1 MTKKKTVS
9 LFLCLS
15 LLVTMAPTAVFATE
29 TEPSA
34 EATQGTQESATQTD
48 VKVQAE
54 PETPAAQAPSQPS
67 AIENRQ
73 TSPSGETE
81 FTAPSQDQ
89 AIDQEQ
95 AIDETSAGPDPVM
108 DSEPSEPSQALK
120 ETKAEAESTTPDRQ
134 AALPKEETQKESKA
148 AADKET
154 VTAEKT
160 ASGIRVTGGVEGK
173 DWVYNSADKT
183 LTINKN
189 GMAVSGTATDNLV
202 ILCSLAVSALT
213 LDNLDHGK
221 NMVEIVCGENEAV
234 KKDLTLTLK
243 GTNKIDAI
251 TGTGDVT
258 IEGTKNSKL
267 SLTAGVNAFQDLN
280 IKNAVVTGGIFSADR
295 DINITGTSKVTAK
308 PTKELKPALDLGL
321 PVAMMTAGNNINID
335 LAPGGSVVAAG
346 SKIGDAEVLP
356 MLAMGHINI
365 SKNSRV
371 LIPQNG
377 KVSTSELFD
386 ILPVQIITDQS
397 GNPALDV
404 SIGHISAWNTAN
416 SGTAAATAA
425 FGSASP
431 QTGDDSTAG
440 LLILY
445 LILAASGS
453 IALALRANKRQ
464 QEWISNGFAK

>member
-1 MTKKKTVS
+1 MKKKKVIS

-15 LLVTMAPTAVFATE
+15 LLVTMAPAAVFAAE
-29 TEPSA
+29 TEPST
-34 EATQGTQESATQTD
+34 EVTQPTHESAAQAD
-48 VKVQAE
+48 AKVQTE
-54 PETPAAQAPSQPS
+54 SETSAVPAPSQPS
-67 AIENRQ
+67 AADSQQ
-73 TSPSGETE
+73 TIPSEETE
-81 FTAPSQDQ
+81 STAPSQVQ
-89 AIDQEQ
+89 PA
-95 AIDETSAGPDPVM
+95 DETSESTAPVM
-108 DSEPSEPSQALK
+108 ESEPSEPSEALK
-120 ETKAEAESTTPDRQ
+120 GTEADSTSPDRL
-134 AALPKEETQKESKA
+134 AALPEKEVQKEAKA

-160 ASGIRVTGGVEGK
+160 ASGIRVTGGIEGK
-173 DWVYNSADKT
+173 DWVYDSADKT

-189 GMAVSGTATDNLV
+189 GMTVSGTATDNLV
-202 ILCSLAVSALT
+202 ILCSLAVSTLT

-221 NMVEIVCGENEAV
+221 NVVEIVCGENEAV

-258 IEGTKNSKL
+258 IKGTKNSKL

-280 IKNAVVTGGIFSADR
+280 IKDAVVTGGIFSADR
-295 DINITGTSKVTAK
+295 DMNITGTSKVTAK

-335 LAPGGSVVAAG
+335 LAPGGSVIAAG

-365 SKNSRV
+365 SENSRV
-371 LIPQNG
+371 IIPQNG
-377 KVSTSELFD
+377 KVSTSDLFD

-404 SIGHISAWNTAN
+404 SIGHISAWKAGN
-416 SGTAAATAA
+416 SGTATA
-425 FGSASP
+425 SISSTSP

-440 LLILY
+440 LLVLY
-445 LILAASGS
+445 LILAAAGS
-453 IALALRANKRQ
+453 IAIALRANRTHKGC
-464 QEWISNGFAK
+464 ISNGFTK